1 MGGYPPGF
9 GSTDTAVIFPQSR
22 RAALMGT
29 FEGPEF
35 EHHVSRDFVA
45 RNNPLVIAHAK
56 EQVYAW
62 DNIFPYLNRAA

>member
-1 MGGYPPGF
+1 
-9 GSTDTAVIFPQSR
+9 
-22 RAALMGT
+22 MGT

-56 EQVYAW
+56 EHVYAW
-62 DNIFPYLNRAA
+62 DNNFPYLDGAA